1 MTIITPGGAI
11 PAPTRQNIVGQGV
24 VSAAGVCVITFNP
37 PPMGYTLTGAVSVYD
52 SPTAASWQIALSGTV
67 IDITSGASSVGNIQI
82 QGADVLTLTASNLLP
97 FAGQTFHANFIAL
110 AQQDEYSTPII
121 PSHDSLVLPSTYDST
136 VLVNKQV
143 VNGNGSGTANFVI
156 SGLSIATKYLKIYWT
171 TTSVIDTSVIVTG
184 NTTGI
189 IYVTVPFIE
198 TFGPITA
205 PQGGFIDVYV
215 ESALDTAVTVTF
227 PGLNVGQSINVWV
240 AGSPISPLA
249 HLDDGQVANVV
260 DVNRW
265 IPDTVNN
272 VNNSVAGTGL
282 QVVPS
287 PPAGKMYRIG
297 PVTFFNVSF
306 AGVATGF
313 VYGFVTGLAYV
324 RATMNNAGTLGAV
337 QVCPCDAQVTEP
349 LYFQANQVIVN
360 CSLYY
365 RLIPA
370 T

>member
-1 MTIITPGGAI
+1 MTLITPGGAI

-52 SPTAASWQIALSGTV
+52 SPTAASWQIALSGTI

-110 AQQDEYSTPII
+110 SQQDEYSTPII

-143 VNGNGSGTANFVI
+143 VNGNGSGTANFVV

-171 TTSVIDTSVIVTG
+171 STSIIDTSVVITG

-189 IYVTVPFIE
+189 IYSTIPFIQ

-205 PQGGFIDVYV
+205 PQGGIIDAYV
-215 ESALDTAVTVTF
+215 ESALDTAVTISF
-227 PGLNVGQSINVWV
+227 PQLNVGQAITVWV

-249 HLDDGQVANVV
+249 HLDDGQVANMT
-260 DVNRW
+260 DVNHW
-265 IPDTVNN
+265 TADTPATAIPSAANTNAVLIPNPPTGTLYRMGTLTVAQGSNT
-272 VNNSVAGTGL
+272 AGSFQLSG
-282 QVVPS
+282 
-287 PPAGKMYRIG
+287 IG
-297 PVTFFNVSF
+297 SGT
-306 AGVATGF
+306 
-313 VYGFVTGLAYV
+313 VYLVTGLPSTDNGTNVIPFDVQLSEGLNCQATVSPV
-324 RATMNNAGTLGAV
+324 RFTT
-337 QVCPCDAQVTEP
+337 
-349 LYFQANQVIVN
+349 
-360 CSLYY
+360 YY
-365 RLIPA
+365 RSLKA